1 MSENLPQIREITD
14 LPALPEA
21 DAIAAALAK
30 RINAPTGDKIRVTQF
45 KKFRLPNGQETEG
58 PLQGVIVDFVS
69 QNSYYPDGF
78 DKDELV
84 PPTCF
89 AINAE
94 PSLLAPSSN
103 SPEKQ
108 AETCASCPHNQW
120 GTGPRG
126 KGRACKNSRVLAVMP
141 VDAGEDTPIWVLQ
154 VSPTAIKP
162 FDDYVRS
169 LVTKKIAPIQ
179 LVTEIGF
186 DPEVDYPSLR
196 FRAVRPLAANEF
208 PTFMAQVPAAQS
220 RLLTE
225 PDTSKQAPAAG
236 APPAKRGFS
245 RAAR

>member
-1 MSENLPQIREITD
+1 MSETLPQPREIQD
-14 LPALPEA
+14 LPALPNA
-21 DAIAAALAK
+21 DAIAEALAK
-30 RINAPTGDKIRVTQF
+30 RIAAPSGDKIRVSQF
-45 KKFRLPNGQETEG
+45 KTFRMPNGQETGE
-58 PLQGVIVDFVS
+58 PIQAVIVDFVS

-78 DKDELV
+78 DKDDMV

-94 PSLLAPSSN
+94 PSLLSPSPN

-108 AETCASCPHNQW
+108 SDTCHSCPHNQW

-141 VDAGEDTPIWVLQ
+141 ADAGPDTPIWVLQ
-154 VSPTAIKP
+154 VSPTGIKP
-162 FDDYVRS
+162 FDDYTRS
-169 LVTKKIAPIQ
+169 LISKKIAPIQ

-208 PTFMAQVPAAQS
+208 PMFMEKVPAAQA

-225 PDTSKQAPAAG
+225 PDTTKRE
-236 APPAKRGFS
+236 APPPKAKGFS
-245 RAAR
+245 RGQR